1 MIDWTKKLP
10 HAVATP
16 ELTSIVTLQEAADYA
31 RRKASPSWQ
40 WARRQLTRAA
50 LSDDERD
57 LAAALVAVQ
66 NAIFVE
72 AMQAWGDRKSA

>member
-1 MIDWTKKLP
+1 MLDWNKKLP

-16 ELTSIVTLQEAADYA
+16 EEISIGTLHDAADYA
-31 RRKASPSWQ
+31 QRKSSPSWQ

-66 NAIFVE
+66 NAILLE
-72 AMQAWGDRKSA
+72 GMKAWDGRKSA

>member
-1 MIDWTKKLP
+1 MIDWTKNLP

-50 LSDDERD
+50 AETSRS
-57 LAAALVAVQ
+57 VRRWRRRNPRRV
-66 NAIFVE
+66 
-72 AMQAWGDRKSA
+72 SPTT

>member
-10 HAVATP
+10 NAVITP
-16 ELTSIVTLQEAADYA
+16 EDISIVTLQEAADYA
-31 RRKASPSWQ
+31 QQKSSRAWH

-50 LSDDERD
+50 LSKDDKD

-66 NAIFVE
+66 NAIILDG
-72 AMQAWGDRKSA
+72 MQAWSGRKTA